1 MPFIDLKQFGEWCE
15 KEAAP
20 FIGATVTTTLATGNP
35 YAGLASGLTT
45 TNGRGGNPLGKLG
58 KELEPAVTIATG
70 AYGAY
75 NKITEKAAEEA
86 TKKAA
91 EEAAKKAAEE
101 AAKKIPYVFC

>member
-1 MPFIDLKQFGEWCE
+1 MPFIDLKRFGEWCE

-45 TNGRGGNPLGKLG
+45 TNLRGGNPLGKVG
-58 KELEPAVTIATG
+58 KDLEPAVTVATG

-75 NKITEKAAEEA
+75 NKI
-86 TKKAA
+86 A
-91 EEAAKKAAEE
+91 EEAAKKAAGE
-101 AAKKIPYVFC
+101 AAKNLPEYVLC

>member
-1 MPFIDLKQFGEWCE
+1 MPFIDLKRFGEWCE

-58 KELEPAVTIATG
+58 KELEPAVTVATG

-75 NKITEKAAEEA
+75 NKIAE
-86 TKKAA
+86 KAA

>member
-58 KELEPAVTIATG
+58 KDLEPAVTIATG

-86 TKKAA
+86 
-91 EEAAKKAAEE
+91 AKKAAEE

>member
-1 MPFIDLKQFGEWCE
+1 MPFIDLKQFGGWCE

-20 FIGATVTTTLATGNP
+20 FIGATVRTTLATGNP
-35 YAGLASGLTT
+35 YAGLAKGLTT

-58 KELEPAVTIATG
+58 KDLEPAVTIATG